1 MQRWKLNIEYKGCQ
15 FNGWQS
21 QKDSSGI
28 QDSIQSAIYK
38 FSGETVKIYGAGR
51 TDSGVHANGQV
62 AHFDIERETNENE
75 VREALNNY
83 LRPDLIAIIK
93 VDKVSNDFHARFSAK
108 LRHYEYKIIN
118 RRQPLTLEKDLFW
131 RVGKPLNIE
140 NMQKGANY
148 LIGTHDF
155 TTFRSINCQSKTAV
169 KSLDSITI
177 NKEGEKIYFFFS
189 AKSYLHNQI
198 RSIVGSLKLV
208 GEGKWN
214 PEKINEILNSKERK
228 ECGPIAPAEGL
239 YFKSVD
245 Y

>member
-1 MQRWKLNIEYKGCQ
+1 MQRWKLTIEYKGCQ

-93 VDKVSNDFHARFSAK
+93 VKRFILESREAF
-108 LRHYEYKIIN
+108 EY
-118 RRQPLTLEKDLFW
+118 
-131 RVGKPLNIE
+131 
-140 NMQKGANY
+140 
-148 LIGTHDF
+148 
-155 TTFRSINCQSKTAV
+155 
-169 KSLDSITI
+169 
-177 NKEGEKIYFFFS
+177 
-189 AKSYLHNQI
+189 
-198 RSIVGSLKLV
+198 
-208 GEGKWN
+208 
-214 PEKINEILNSKERK
+214 
-228 ECGPIAPAEGL
+228 
-239 YFKSVD
+239 
-245 Y
+245 